1 MISLDD
7 LDLRILSI
15 LQAEG
20 RLSNVELA
28 QRVGLSPSPCLRRVR
43 ALEEAGVLSAYGAVI
58 DQKKL
63 GLDITA
69 YIQVNLERHSDELV
83 AQFESAVLREP
94 EVVACYVMSGA
105 FDFLLKVVTRDLEA
119 YADFA
124 MRRLLKVPGVKD
136 IASSFVLEVV
146 KAPGRL
152 PLERARRFS

>member
-1 MISLDD
+1 M
-7 LDLRILSI
+7 
-15 LQAEG
+15 
-20 RLSNVELA
+20 
-28 QRVGLSPSPCLRRVR
+28 
-43 ALEEAGVLSAYGAVI
+43 I

-105 FDFLLKVVTRDLEA
+105 FDFLLKVVTSDLEA

-136 IASSFVLEVV
+136 ISSSFVLEMV

-152 PLERARRFS
+152 PLERLQAWRGRKTPPDPDTAHRSPSVLASRRPRLPVHRPIAA